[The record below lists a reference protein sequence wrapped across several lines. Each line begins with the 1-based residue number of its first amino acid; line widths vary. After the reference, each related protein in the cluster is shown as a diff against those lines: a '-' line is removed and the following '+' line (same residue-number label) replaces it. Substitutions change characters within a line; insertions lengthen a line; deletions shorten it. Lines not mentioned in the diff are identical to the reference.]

1 MISTVTAYVG
11 LGSNLDNPAAQIAAA
26 IDMLAALPNA
36 TLRAVSSFYRNPP
49 MGPQDQPDYV
59 NAVVALDTRLT
70 PRALLD
76 AMQAIERA
84 QGRDRSGLRWG
95 PRTIDLDLL
104 VYGDT
109 VLDED
114 HLQVPHPGIAERA
127 FVLVPLAEIAPQISI
142 PGHGLLSTLLA
153 AVDRVSVVPMPIS
166 SRPMPR
172 ISSTR

>member
-26 IDMLAALPNA
+26 IDMLAALPDA

-95 PRTIDLDLL
+95 ARTIDLDLL

>member
-95 PRTIDLDLL
+95 ARTIDLDLL

>member
-26 IDMLAALPNA
+26 IDMLAALPDA

-59 NAVVALDTRLT
+59 NAVVALDTCLT

-95 PRTIDLDLL
+95 ARTIDLDLL

>member
-1 MISTVTAYVG
+1 MTQAVTAYIG
-11 LGSNLDNPAAQIAAA
+11 LGSNLEDPAAQIAAA
-26 IDMLAALPNA
+26 IDLLAALPDS
-36 TLRAVSSFYRNPP
+36 TLRAVSRFYRNPP

-76 AMQAIERA
+76 KMQAVERA
-84 QGRDRSGLRWG
+84 QGRERSALRWG

-104 VYGDT
+104 VYGDV

-127 FVLVPLAEIAPQISI
+127 FVLVPLAEIAPQLAI
-142 PGHGLLSTLLA
+142 PGHGALSSLLA
-153 AVDRVSVVPMPIS
+153 AIDRASVVPMPIP